1 MKRVLLIAAVALF
14 SECAYPQPTGNVL
27 MRVYQ
32 LRFGGL
38 LGTAFLLDYEDRQ
51 YFVTAGHMVK
61 TAGDEATVEM
71 MGPGQQEW
79 TPFHVTVLHGRNKCV
94 DVGVLIP
101 KEKRLSNA
109 EAIPYPYL
117 FAFGQ
122 EAYFLGFPYG
132 NNPGFSGGPV
142 VAPDMFSPFTTVR
155 RQKLIGVIS
164 GFRNEPVPLQVDGKE
179 MKNATTATNT
189 GIIFVVP
196 IDRAVELIK
205 DYIDRN
211 KKPSRTEALIRVRG
225 VAQGPFVNHSGR
237 LPPCLDSV
245 PSGSRSNRKMVRE
258 PRSRPDDNGINA
270 FHHHVVS
277 LYGPPCSNCGKP
289 LRTPKAKLCGHCTTP
304 VSSR

>member
-51 YFVTAGHMVK
+51 HFVTAGHIVK

-142 VAPDMFSPFTTVR
+142 VAP
-155 RQKLIGVIS
+155 
-164 GFRNEPVPLQVDGKE
+164 
-179 MKNATTATNT
+179 
-189 GIIFVVP
+189 

-205 DYIDRN
+205 DYVDRN